1 MATSGCAQ
9 VQPKFA
15 DDEEVAFLDSEKG
28 RFGGPNGWLKL
39 IQGLNPW
46 ESNIALFLALQ
57 SVGI

>member
-28 RFGGPNGWLKL
+28 RFGGPNGWLK
-39 IQGLNPW
+39 
-46 ESNIALFLALQ
+46 
-57 SVGI
+57 